1 MPSLFSKILLS
12 MLLVALVPLLATS
25 LLLSLNLG
33 KVRETLSARIA
44 ESSDRQASESLKLHA
59 EQVADSI
66 ATLLKSCEDD
76 VRLLATLRTSPGL
89 LKQIY
94 DSRTSEIWYRRGSPV
109 APREIR
115 ERVPL
120 YSSLAVIDASG
131 RETFAIKDG
140 RILRHD
146 EMRNVSNPENT
157 EFKSEEYFART
168 KRLSPGEV
176 YVSHVTGFH
185 VSKQEQ
191 LAGETDP
198 EHAVNG
204 KEYRGVVRFA
214 TPLKSAD
221 GRFDGI
227 VMVSLDHRHLME
239 RSQHILPG
247 KNLTVFPSYK
257 SGNYAFIFDDEGWI
271 ITHPKFWDIRGVDRT
286 GKLVPPYSEHSS
298 KEDIESGRIPY
309 NLDHA
314 GFIHANYPVVAR
326 MVRAKQSGYVDIT
339 NVGGA
344 KKIMAFAPI
353 PYHTGDYSRH
363 GIFGAVTIGF
373 QVDQF
378 HELARTGVFL
388 INRQLQDH
396 ISASIIIITLTCLM
410 VGIAAWILSRGI
422 TRPLGLLMQGSREM
436 ASGVTANR
444 VAITT
449 NDEIGVLAAD
459 FNMMAEE
466 LERRKDRLLMT
477 LDELEQSRREIL
489 AERNFKEEVLESI
502 SSAILAFSST
512 GMLISINGTGRQ
524 LLGPSVAPGQHF
536 APIFHGWSDMA
547 ERIADVLKGAKE
559 FGREPL
565 IVTTPEDSKYYSVGF
580 FPIGGSAEAAITV
593 TIRDDTE
600 KERMR
605 EEMIRMDRLASL
617 GKLAAGLAH
626 EIRNPL
632 TGVSLLLDDL
642 HDRAA
647 PESECQILMGKA
659 LGEIERVERLITSLL
674 NFSSPPKAQF
684 HSGDINGVVN
694 DTLLLLRR
702 ECDRQGVTLR
712 FSPEATPTFYFDKEK
727 IKQAVLNLLKNAM
740 EALPKGGTITVATMA
755 IQDTAKIM
763 VSDDGPGIPTGDLPF
778 IFEPFFTCKGAGTGL
793 GLSVTERIIEEHCG
807 RITVDTSEKGTTF
820 TLSIPLEHGQG
831 KAATINDYPVN

>member
-1 MPSLFSKILLS
+1 MSLFSKILLS

-25 LLLSLNLG
+25 LLLSFNLG
-33 KVRETLSARIA
+33 KVRETLAARIA
-44 ESSDRQASESLKLHA
+44 ETSDRQASESLRLQA
-59 EQVADSI
+59 EQVAEDL
-66 ATLLKSCEDD
+66 AALLKNCENDVTLLAS
-76 VRLLATLRTSPGL
+76 LHGSPAL
-89 LKQIY
+89 LKKIY
-94 DSRTSEIWYRRGSPV
+94 DSRTSEIWYRRGTLFG
-109 APREIR
+109 PREIR
-115 ERVPL
+115 EWVPL
-120 YSSLAVIDASG
+120 YSSLAVIDARG
-131 RETFAIKDG
+131 RETFVIHNGTILSPG
-140 RILRHD
+140 RFRD
-146 EMRNVSNPENT
+146 VSNPRNT
-157 EFKSEEYFART
+157 EFLSEDYFEKT
-168 KRLSPGEV
+168 KRMKPGEV

-185 VSKQEQ
+185 LGKEEQ
-191 LAGETDP
+191 LAGATDP
-198 EHAVNG
+198 EHAVDG
-204 KEYRGVVRFA
+204 KEFRGVVRFA
-214 TPLKSAD
+214 TQVTD
-221 GRFDGI
+221 DGGRFNGI
-227 VMVSLDHRHLME
+227 VVLSLDHRHLME

-247 KNLTVFPSYK
+247 GNSRTVFPSYK

-271 ITHPKFWDIRGVDRT
+271 ITHPKFWDIRGADRT
-286 GKLVPPYSEHSS
+286 GKLVPPYSAESS
-298 KEDIESGRIPY
+298 QEDIAAGRIPY

-314 GFIHANYPVVAR
+314 GFIHPNYPVVAR

-353 PYHTGDYSRH
+353 HYSTGDYSRH

-378 HELARTGVFL
+378 HELARTGVAL
-388 INRQLQDH
+388 INGQLQEH

-410 VGIAAWILSRGI
+410 VGISAWALSRGI
-422 TRPLGLLMQGSREM
+422 TRPLGLLMEGSREM
-436 ASGVTANR
+436 ASGFTGKR
-444 VAITT
+444 VEVKT
-449 NDEIGVLAAD
+449 NDEIGQLAAD

-466 LERRKDRLLMT
+466 LERRKDRLLST

-502 SSAILAFSST
+502 SSAILTFAPT
-512 GMLISINGTGRQ
+512 GTLLSVNETGRQ
-524 LLGPSVAPGQHF
+524 LLGASVRPGQYF
-536 APIFHGWSDMA
+536 ADIFQGWSDMA
-547 ERIADVLKGAKE
+547 DRIARVLAGVKG

-565 IVTTPEDSKYYSVGF
+565 IVTTAEESKHYSVGF
-580 FPIGGSAEAAITV
+580 FPIKGGAEAAITV

-647 PESECQILMGKA
+647 PESECQLLMGKA

-684 HSGDINGVVN
+684 QTGEINGVVN
-694 DTLLLLRR
+694 DILLLLRR
-702 ECDRQGVTLR
+702 ECDRQGVTLQ
-712 FSPEATPTFYFDKEK
+712 FDPGEVPIFQFDKEK

-740 EALPKGGTITVATMA
+740 EALPEGGTITVST
-755 IQDTAKIM
+755 TA
-763 VSDDGPGIPTGDLPF
+763 SDDMANITVTDTGPGIPADSLPL

-793 GLSVTERIIEEHCG
+793 GLSITERIIQEHHG
-807 RITVDTSEKGTTF
+807 RVTVDTSEKGTAF
-820 TLSIPLEHGQG
+820 TLALPLCEQ
-831 KAATINDYPVN
+831 